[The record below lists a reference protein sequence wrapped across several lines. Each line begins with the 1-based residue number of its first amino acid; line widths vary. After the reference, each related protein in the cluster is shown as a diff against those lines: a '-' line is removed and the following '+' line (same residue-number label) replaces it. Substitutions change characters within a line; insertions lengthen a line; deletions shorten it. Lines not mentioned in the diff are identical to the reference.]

1 MSQSREAFVL
11 IPFTQKFNK
20 VYGEVI
26 APICKG
32 LGYEV
37 NKADST
43 NTSQNILR
51 DIIEG
56 ISNADL
62 LIADLTNSNANVF
75 YEAGVA
81 HGLGIPTV
89 LITQS
94 IDSVPFDLQAYHM
107 IEYSTEFHEI
117 EDFESQL
124 SDIAEKHLEDEMEFG
139 SPVSDFANM
148 PVNSVNRDDTEHTGM
163 DEDTGITEDNET
175 KKSGEQSVDK
185 QQKGLFDYA
194 EEAKEAQ
201 SVLMNDVTEISEGMS
216 ELESKLSV
224 HVEEITSIA
233 ESDNQVS
240 PQRVNRL
247 SKRAAKDIRGYAK
260 SISESPQSIDESLET
275 MMDAEES
282 FIKFADGTLEEH
294 QDALVERRR
303 GLFQYRNEA
312 SNAIDGLEKFN
323 NELGQLRGLSQQLT
337 NSVDEL
343 FTIISDMISIL
354 SESESRAERMI
365 QLIEKEL
372 QKET

>member
-1 MSQSREAFVL
+1 MSQTKEVFVL

-20 VYGEVI
+20 VYEQVI
-26 APICKG
+26 SPACTD

-37 NKADST
+37 SKADST

-62 LIADLTNSNANVF
+62 LIADLTNSNPNVF

-81 HGLGIPTV
+81 HGLGTPTI

-107 IEYSTEFHEI
+107 IEYSTEFDEI
-117 EDFESQL
+117 GEFESEL
-124 SDIAEKHLEDEMEFG
+124 TDIAEKHLDDEMEFG
-139 SPVSDFANM
+139 SPVSDFAD
-148 PVNSVNRDDTEHTGM
+148 SAIRGATGSDTEYTET
-163 DEDTGITEDNET
+163 DEDSEPDISDEHREPTDN
-175 KKSGEQSVDK
+175 

-194 EEAKEAQ
+194 EEAEQAQ
-201 SVLMNDVTEISEGMS
+201 SALMNDIDKISKGME

-224 HVEEITSIA
+224 HIEEVNSMA
-233 ESDNQVS
+233 ESEERVS

-247 SKRAAKDIRGYAK
+247 SKNAAGDIRRYAK
-260 SISESPQSIDESLET
+260 SISESPQSIDESLKL

-282 FIKFADGTLEEH
+282 FIKFADATYEEHREQLTERQRGLSQYRAEASSAIEGLEE
-294 QDALVERRR
+294 
-303 GLFQYRNEA
+303 
-312 SNAIDGLEKFN
+312 FN
-323 NELGQLRGLSQQLT
+323 HEMTQLRGLNQQLT
-337 NSVDEL
+337 SSVDEL
-343 FTIISDMISIL
+343 STIISDLISTL

-372 QKET
+372 QKEM